1 MIHDALD
8 NPNMQIW
15 RKCENQTT
23 GDNLKYNFAGNTK
36 GGQGG
41 LDGSSLQVG
50 HHCWLVQIIPLCL
63 IIMHKIDKITTD
75 VTKYKYNIHLSSV
88 NARCA

>member
-36 GGQGG
+36 GGQG
-41 LDGSSLQVG
+41 V
-50 HHCWLVQIIPLCL
+50 LVVVRSNKSDII
-63 IIMHKIDKITTD
+63 
-75 VTKYKYNIHLSSV
+75 
-88 NARCA
+88 AG